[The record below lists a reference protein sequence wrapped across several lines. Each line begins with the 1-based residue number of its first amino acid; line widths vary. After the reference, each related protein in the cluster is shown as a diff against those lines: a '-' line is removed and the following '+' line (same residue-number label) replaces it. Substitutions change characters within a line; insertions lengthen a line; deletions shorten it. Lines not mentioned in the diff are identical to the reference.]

1 MITSRSTNT
10 FCCNFQVAF
19 AVTAGTVGFFIS
31 QFDELVDNQGGNG
44 QLALDFGF
52 HGREEFLLFGSG
64 VGFFIAILSM
74 LIVISGLQ
82 ENVHWAV
89 TVRII

>member
-10 FCCNFQVAF
+10 FCCNFQVTF
-19 AVTAGTVGFFIS
+19 VVIAGTVGFFIS
-31 QFDELVDNQGGNG
+31 QFDEMFDDEGGYG
-44 QLALDFGF
+44 QLFLDVGF
-52 HGREEFLLFGSG
+52 HGREEFILFGSG

-74 LIVISGLQ
+74 VIAISGLQ

-89 TVRII
+89 TVRIV